1 MKKSFMACI
10 RYGLLRGT
18 LRSPGVGWAMY
29 KYLVSSPKN
38 IRMQYLTHVYS
49 DGDNV
54 TPAVVE
60 SRTALTQRDGAR
72 FAPAAF
78 LTGLLDPAL
87 TREEFLSMFAKLD
100 GKVPVLVLSTLKAPR
115 RSRAEME
122 ALEGAQGVTK
132 FQKLRGAL
140 LPQEE
145 FPEDVAGA
153 LTSFLQEV

>member
-1 MKKSFMACI
+1 
-10 RYGLLRGT
+10 
-18 LRSPGVGWAMY
+18 MY

-49 DGDNV
+49 DADNV

-87 TREEFLSMFAKLD
+87 TREEFLSMFAKLE
-100 GKVPVLVLSTLKAPR
+100 GKLPVLVLSTLKAPR

-122 ALEGAQGVTK
+122 ALEGAKGVTE
-132 FQKLRGAL
+132 FQKVSGAL

-145 FPEDVAGA
+145 FPKDVAA
-153 LTSFLQEV
+153 SLTSFLQAA